1 MFIAT
6 FRRCDPTTNTANTH
20 THTYCSIASFLNSN
34 WNFTVVNFITDSN
47 AYSNSYLI
55 ISSLFF
61 FLFNIL
67 YSPHHVT
74 HTQIQTCTQNFTFSS
89 IENSFGV
96 TMHKSQKMWTILQNF
111 FPLAPVALWIMLFFF
126 FVENKKEWKKM
137 YMNGEKMSTIC
148 FRLHCKCTTERTNKI
163 HVEFLLL

>member
-1 MFIAT
+1 MMSNNTIKMTERERTIRNKNVYMINRKHHINYCLSLLFDDAT
-6 FRRCDPTTNTANTH
+6 RRQILQTH

-34 WNFTVVNFITDSN
+34 WNFTMVNFITDSN

-96 TMHKSQKMWTILQNF
+96 TMHKSQKM
-111 FPLAPVALWIMLFFF
+111 
-126 FVENKKEWKKM
+126 
-137 YMNGEKMSTIC
+137 
-148 FRLHCKCTTERTNKI
+148 
-163 HVEFLLL
+163 